1 MDNFTLNGYTQE
13 VQVYAKSY
21 RRGFNGMEKDDEVK
35 GQGNSYTTEFRQYD
49 ARLGRWLS
57 LDPLMAKF
65 PFLSAFISYNNN
77 PIVFNDIKGDIPWPQ
92 VLATFI
98 KVTSEQGN
106 RKDPFTG
113 KEKVGHGGMDIA
125 APVGTE
131 VRAMASGK
139 VVMVRWDAKNVNG
152 QIRGYGRYVVIQHD
166 NGYYSLYGHLEKD
179 GVLVKEGQEVKDGDP
194 IASSGNTGGSTGPH
208 LHLEVIKAN
217 KLNDIF
223 KYSNKLNPR
232 DVGDLQEL
240 ITGKKTEKAEEAEKN
255 IDLPEITVT
264 AKKNTDFKAPINK
277 VNKIIL
283 EKDSTEI
290 KKN

>member
-1 MDNFTLNGYTQE
+1 
-13 VQVYAKSY
+13 
-21 RRGFNGMEKDDEVK
+21 
-35 GQGNSYTTEFRQYD
+35 
-49 ARLGRWLS
+49 
-57 LDPLMAKF
+57 MAKF
-65 PFLSAFISYNNN
+65 PFLSAFISFNNN

-106 RKDPFTG
+106 RKDPFSG

-139 VVMVRWDAKNVNG
+139 VVMVRWDSKKVNG

-166 NGYYSLYGHLEKD
+166 NGYYSLYAHLEKD

-240 ITGKKTEKAEEAEKN
+240 VTGKKTEKADEAEKN

-264 AKKNTDFKAPINK
+264 AKKNTDFKAPIIK
-277 VNKIIL
+277 VDKIIL
-283 EKDSTEI
+283 EKDSTEV